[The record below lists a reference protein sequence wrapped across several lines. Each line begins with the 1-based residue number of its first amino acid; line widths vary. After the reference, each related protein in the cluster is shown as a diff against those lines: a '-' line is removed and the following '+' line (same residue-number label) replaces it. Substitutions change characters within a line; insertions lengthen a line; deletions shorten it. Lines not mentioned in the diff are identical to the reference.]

1 MTATTSPVPSPS
13 SSSRRYE
20 PLVPAAAAF
29 VVGILLADGL
39 GGGMALWCAVAVAS
53 AAAWVALRLAGVAER
68 WLLVPLLVL
77 LAAVGA
83 ARYRAT
89 VEPPPDDVARLV
101 AAGPRPV
108 TLEGIV
114 VESARQT
121 SPPADV
127 FLPSRPYYLRSKMM
141 LDCGRALVDGHWYP
155 ATGCVQTTIRQ
166 PIPEGGAGVP
176 NLGDRV
182 HVMGRLALSAPPAN
196 PGGFDMPVYL
206 HRQGVR
212 AGLATEHWEALK
224 VVEPGADRVR
234 SALGAIQRWGV
245 RRLDGIRS
253 DEGRAVAAAVV
264 LGRRDLLRFDAGEA
278 SAQDVERAFIVT
290 GTAHYLAVS
299 GFNVGLAAAVILLV
313 ARLLGL
319 GPRPT
324 AVLVGL
330 VVLAYVLMTELEP
343 PVVRAAVLIAV
354 ICLGW
359 VMGRSALQLNSLA
372 AAVVLILVLR
382 PGDLFTTSLQ
392 LSFAV
397 VLGMFWLVPKVERL
411 MFRGRQQGG
420 LGDPLVEGNAPPWL
434 RYLRQTVAI
443 SLAAAAVAIPLVAYR
458 FHLVGWLAP
467 VGSVLLAAPMFGL
480 MAGSM
485 VLMVLPVPVPWVVD
499 LVAAVPDGM
508 ARAIVGITTSLARVP
523 GGHFYIAEFSGT
535 WLIVAYGLLAAWA
548 WRERLGVP
556 RRRLAMAALAAAA
569 LFVWTG
575 GHRPPAQTRAML
587 LSVGSGNTNLI
598 ELPNGRTLLYDAGSS
613 LTHVRAAQ
621 ATTAPALW
629 SRGIERIDAVFLSHA
644 HFDHFKDILPL
655 ADQFGVR
662 QVFVPPTFLRRR
674 LASDDAAVEALL
686 ARGIDVQFF
695 GAGDRLAGTGGVD
708 VRAVWPR
715 GSRSMTRKINDGS
728 LVLAVADGGRRLLL
742 AGDIEREAIDG
753 LMAAE
758 PDLRADAMLWPHHGH
773 MPEAVGDLVRHT
785 GARAIVVSSVRP
797 YGPSPAPAWAGECGV
812 RCYHTGVDGAVTLE
826 LMPEGVRAETF
837 LEGPTVMR

>member
-1 MTATTSPVPSPS
+1 
-13 SSSRRYE
+13 
-20 PLVPAAAAF
+20 VPAAAAL
-29 VVGILLADGL
+29 VGGILLADGL
-39 GGGMALWCAVAVAS
+39 GGGMVSWCAVAAAS
-53 AAAWVALRLAGVAER
+53 AAAWIALRLAGVVER
-68 WLLVPLLVL
+68 WLLLPLLVL
-77 LAAVGA
+77 LAAAGA

-101 AAGPRPV
+101 AGGPRPV
-108 TLEGIV
+108 TLEGTV

-127 FLPSRPYYLRSKMM
+127 FLPSRPYYLRSRMM
-141 LDCGRALVDGHWYP
+141 LNCDRALVAGRWY
-155 ATGCVQTTIRQ
+155 AASGRIQTTIRQ

-182 HVMGRLALSAPPAN
+182 QVLGRLALPAPPAN
-196 PGGFDMPVYL
+196 PGAFDMPAYL

-212 AGLATEHWEALK
+212 ACLSTEHWEALK

-234 SALGAIQRWGV
+234 SVVGAIQRWGV

-253 DEGRAVAAAVV
+253 EEGRAVAAAVV

-278 SAQDVERAFIVT
+278 SAQDVEQAFIVT

-299 GFNVGLAAAVILLV
+299 GFNVGLAAAVVLLL

-343 PVVRAAVLIAV
+343 PVVRAAVLIGV
-354 ICLGW
+354 LCLGG
-359 VMGRSALQLNSLA
+359 VLGRPALQLNSLA
-372 AAVVLILVLR
+372 AAVLVILVLR

-397 VLGMFWLVPKVERL
+397 VLGMFWLVPKVER
-411 MFRGRQQGG
+411 MVFRRQEQDE
-420 LGDPLVEGNAPPWL
+420 LGEPLPERNTSPWV
-434 RYLRQTVAI
+434 RHLRQTVAI

-467 VGSVLLAAPMFGL
+467 IGSVLLAAPMFGL

-485 VLMVLPVPVPWVVD
+485 VLMVLTVPVPWIVD
-499 LVAAVPDGM
+499 LLAAVPDGM

-556 RRRLAMAALAAAA
+556 RRRLATAALTAAA

-575 GHRPPAQTRAML
+575 GHRPPARTRAMF

-598 ELPNGRTLLYDAGSS
+598 ELPNGRNLLYDAGSS

-621 ATTAPALW
+621 ATIAPALW
-629 SRGIERIDAVFLSHA
+629 SRGIERVDAVFISHA

-674 LASDDAAVEALL
+674 LASDDSAIEALL

-715 GSRSMTRKINDGS
+715 GSRSMTRRINDGS
-728 LVLAVADGGRRLLL
+728 LVLAVADGQTRLLL
-742 AGDIEREAIDG
+742 AGDIERQAIDG
-753 LMAAE
+753 LIEAE

-785 GARAIVVSSVRP
+785 GAGMLVVSSVRP
-797 YGPSPAPAWAGECGV
+797 YGPWPGPAWAGERGV
-812 RCYHTGVDGAVTLE
+812 RCYHTGVDGAVTVE
-826 LMPEGVRAETF
+826 LAPEGVRAETF
-837 LEGPTVMR
+837 LDGTGDTVARADKAHASSE